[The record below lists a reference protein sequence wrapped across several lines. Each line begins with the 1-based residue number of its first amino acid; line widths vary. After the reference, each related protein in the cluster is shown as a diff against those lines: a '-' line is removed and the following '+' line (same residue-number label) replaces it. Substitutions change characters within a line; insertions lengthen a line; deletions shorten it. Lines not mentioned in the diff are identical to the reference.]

1 MKNHSVLL
9 MNNPKTKKKALGRGL
24 DAILQSPET
33 DITSTDISGGY
44 VVGAIAEI
52 EILKIEANPFQP
64 RAEFDEMELRE
75 MAKSIEAQGII
86 QPVTVRKMGYDKY
99 QLISGERRLR
109 ASQMAHL
116 DRIPAYIR
124 VANDEQMLEMA
135 LIENIHRKELNAIE
149 VAISYQRLIDE
160 CKLTQEKL
168 SDKLGKNRS
177 TIANFLRLLKLP
189 PSVQIALR
197 DGFIS
202 MGHARALI
210 TLESANKQEDILQQI
225 IKNGFN
231 VRQIEEMVRKASIKK
246 EPLTPDKEKKYSIP
260 VKYKETPSL
269 LSKKFGAKVSL
280 KRNNNGRGSIV
291 ISFTNDEELDKIIR
305 LTGITQ

>member
-1 MKNHSVLL
+1 
-9 MNNPKTKKKALGRGL
+9 MNNPKTTKKALGRGL
-24 DAILQSPET
+24 DAILQSPDT

-52 EILKIEANPFQP
+52 EISKIEANPFQP
-64 RAEFDEMELRE
+64 RTEFDEMELRE
-75 MAKSIEAQGII
+75 MSKSIEVQGII

-109 ASQMAHL
+109 ASQMAKL

-189 PSVQIALR
+189 PAVQVALR

-210 TLESANKQEDILQQI
+210 TLESDVQQENALQLI
-225 IKNGFN
+225 IKEGLN
-231 VRQIEEMVRKASIKK
+231 VRQVEEMARKASLKK
-246 EPLTPDKEKKYSIP
+246 EPAAPVKEKKYSIP
-260 VKYKETPSL
+260 AKYKETTSL
-269 LSKKFGAKVSL
+269 LSNKFGTKVSL

-291 ISFTNDEELDKIIR
+291 ISFTNDDELDKIIR